1 MKQNINFS
9 GARIRISLLLAISML
24 FTLCTRPVKISQEH
38 YDKIQEG
45 FITPA
50 DTNKPW
56 CYYYWIGDDIS
67 KEGITN
73 DLEAMKDFGLGAVLI
88 GNINPDEV
96 DGPVPL
102 FSDQWWDAMVHVV
115 NEGHRI
121 GIDIGFFNCPGW
133 SQSGGPWVSYDKAMR
148 HLVYSETTVTG
159 GGDISVRLPKPAEEF
174 QDTYVLGFRKIASED
189 HYISKQNA
197 FFTRDNNNPYV
208 TELSSATS
216 ITARSIR
223 LTPATPAFKCK
234 VELQA
239 RVDGKYKSIKSFVFD
254 RSNSGVNV
262 GPVTH
267 GPVAISLPDTEAK
280 AFRLLCSNAIGANRG
295 LAPGFV
301 EIRISETDETTKT
314 ILLLTEEKGLRD
326 LLSQDLEEAGYL
338 VISVADGTNLLAL
351 ARTEQPDLI
360 LLDLVS
366 REPTGFDV
374 AMVLKQDPYARKI
387 PLLFLTSVS
396 DPEDGLRMGAV
407 GFMIRPEGTGR
418 LLSAIDAIL
427 VSGINPSSRVLVIE
441 PEKSTR
447 ESMILL
453 IQAQGFRVTEARGAE
468 EAIALAERVEP
479 GLVLVN
485 SDLAQE
491 RDYWL
496 LRSLRQ
502 ISGDIDIYVLADV
515 MSEEEGQA
523 ALSRGASG
531 YSETGS
537 LREIL
542 EDRRDWTPG

>member
-1 MKQNINFS
+1 MTETFS
-9 GARIRISLLLAISML
+9 AVELPRAIETAIDRSIGNAGSKPIAIIAEYPAHLPAVQGRQDELARIITSLISESMSLMDQGEINVSAELLPAGDELTVQEVLEGDPEDLA
-24 FTLCTRPVKISQEH
+24 E
-38 YDKIQEG
+38 
-45 FITPA
+45 
-50 DTNKPW
+50 
-56 CYYYWIGDDIS
+56 
-67 KEGITN
+67 
-73 DLEAMKDFGLGAVLI
+73 
-88 GNINPDEV
+88 
-96 DGPVPL
+96 
-102 FSDQWWDAMVHVV
+102 
-115 NEGHRI
+115 
-121 GIDIGFFNCPGW
+121 
-133 SQSGGPWVSYDKAMR
+133 GGPWAIVHVAAKDS
-148 HLVYSETTVTG
+148 
-159 GGDISVRLPKPAEEF
+159 
-174 QDTYVLGFRKIASED
+174 DT
-189 HYISKQNA
+189 
-197 FFTRDNNNPYV
+197 
-208 TELSSATS
+208 LSSELDHLLATLHKSKEQIRIGRDGYS
-216 ITARSIR
+216 ILGCKNMIEDFGGKFWVEGLPGNGIR
-223 LTPATPAFKCK
+223 LNFALPLRAAF
-234 VELQA
+234 LA
-239 RVDGKYKSIKSFVFD
+239 DADLSSLR
-254 RSNSGVNV
+254 RS
-262 GPVTH
+262 
-267 GPVAISLPDTEAK
+267 
-280 AFRLLCSNAIGANRG
+280 
-295 LAPGFV
+295 V

-338 VISVADGTNLLAL
+338 VISVADGANLLAL